1 MPVFVEAILIS
12 LAMLVVFFLAFL
24 VVFLLALFLSP
35 IERELSKIIWTAT
48 TPPPPKTPQKPG
60 SFRDF
65 SKKHQ

>member
-12 LAMLVVFFLAFL
+12 LAMLAIFFLAFL
-24 VVFLLALFLSP
+24 MIFLIALFLSP
-35 IERELSKIIWTAT
+35 IERELSKVIWAAT
-48 TPPPPKTPQKPG
+48 TPPPLKPSPKPN